1 LRILPTERKEII
13 LRLGTAQQVG
23 MKKHTTEKQVVVV
36 TGASAG
42 LGRAIAHAFA
52 ERGAKIALLA
62 RNPEALDAAVEECRM
77 RGGEGLAIPTDV
89 SDAAAVEAAA
99 ERVEQELGPIDVWVN
114 NAMVSVFSPVAEME
128 AADYKRVTDVLY
140 LGFVHGTMA
149 ALRRMRKRD
158 RGTIIQIGSALAY
171 RSIPLQSAY
180 CACKHAIT
188 GFTDSLRCELLHDN
202 SGIQLTQVHMPAM
215 NTWQF
220 YWVKSRLPNNAQPV
234 PPIFEPEVAARVVVA
249 AAEAHRPR
257 REYWVGTSTVAAIMG
272 QKFVPGM
279 LDRYLGRT
287 GYKSQQIEDEPRDP
301 SAPNNLHE
309 YVPGVDGT
317 RGRFDSRSKRSSAE
331 VSLSLNRTWFAFG
344 AAALAAAG
352 MTALACQKVKSR

>member
-1 LRILPTERKEII
+1 
-13 LRLGTAQQVG
+13 

-52 ERGAKIALLA
+52 ARGAKIGLLA
-62 RNPEALDAAVEECRM
+62 RNPEALDVAAEECQM

-99 ERVEQELGPIDVWVN
+99 ERAEQELGPIDVWVN
-114 NAMVSVFSPVAEME
+114 NAMVSVFSPVVEME

-188 GFTDSLRCELLHDN
+188 GFTDSLRCELLHDK
-202 SGIQLTQVHMPAM
+202 SKIQLTQVHMPAM

-234 PPIFEPEVAARVVVA
+234 PPIFEPEIAARVVVA
-249 AAEAHRPR
+249 AAETHRPR
-257 REYWVGTSTVAAIMG
+257 REYWVGRRPSRQLWDRNLFPDCWTAILAGPDTSHSRLKTSRGIRVLLTTCTNMSRVLTGREAGLIA
-272 QKFVPGM
+272 
-279 LDRYLGRT
+279 DRN
-287 GYKSQQIEDEPRDP
+287 
-301 SAPNNLHE
+301 APA
-309 YVPGVDGT
+309 
-317 RGRFDSRSKRSSAE
+317 RRF
-331 VSLSLNRTWFAFG
+331 LSL
-344 AAALAAAG
+344 
-352 MTALACQKVKSR
+352 